1 MAGNLSGFNA
11 ANIEVTDSYDPIP
24 AGWYSVVITDSEFKA
39 TSAGTGQYL
48 KLRFDVIDGEHQGRV
63 IFTNLNLDN
72 PNPKAVE
79 IAQKDLAQICHAVGV
94 MAPDDSTELH
104 DKPLQAKVT
113 VRPARDGYDAQNE
126 VKGYRPMGAPVVSGG
141 AAPAAPAP
149 AGAKKPWEK

>member
-1 MAGNLSGFNA
+1 MAGNLSGFRA
-11 ANIEVTDSYDPIP
+11 DQIEVTDSYDPIP
-24 AGWYSVVITDSEFKA
+24 AGWYSVVITDSEFKT

-48 KLRFDVIDGEHQGRV
+48 KLRFDVIEGEHQGRV
-63 IFTNLNLDN
+63 LFTNLNLDN

-113 VRPARDGYDAQNE
+113 IRPARDGYDAQNE
-126 VKGYRPMGAPVVSGG
+126 VKGYRPMGAPVTS
-141 AAPAAPAP
+141 ASAPAAPAG
-149 AGAKKPWEK
+149 GAKRPWEK

>member
-1 MAGNLSGFNA
+1 M
-11 ANIEVTDSYDPIP
+11 
-24 AGWYSVVITDSEFKA
+24 
-39 TSAGTGQYL
+39 
-48 KLRFDVIDGEHQGRV
+48 IDGEHQGRV

-113 VRPARDGYDAQNE
+113 IRPARDGYDAQNE
-126 VKGYRPMGAPVVSGG
+126 VKGYRPMGGGVAPS
-141 AAPAAPAP
+141 APAAPA
-149 AGAKKPWEK
+149 AGGAKRPWEK

>member
-24 AGWYSVVITDSEFKA
+24 AGWYSVMITDSEFKA

-48 KLRFDVIDGEHQGRV
+48 KLRFDVIEGEHQGRV

-113 VRPARDGYDAQNE
+113 IRPARDGYDAQNE
-126 VKGYRPMGAPVVSGG
+126 VKGYRAMEGAS
-141 AAPAAPAP
+141 AAPSAPAP
-149 AGAKKPWEK
+149 AAGKKPWER

>member
-48 KLRFDVIDGEHQGRV
+48 KLRFGVIDGEHQGRV
-63 IFTNLNLDN
+63 LFTNLNLDN

-113 VRPARDGYDAQNE
+113 IRPARDGYDAQNE
-126 VKGYRPMGAPVVSGG
+126 VKGYRSMGAPVTSAAAPVA
-141 AAPAAPAP
+141 AAPAT
-149 AGAKKPWEK
+149 GKKPWEK

>member
-24 AGWYSVVITDSEFKA
+24 AGWYSVVITDSEFKP

-113 VRPARDGYDAQNE
+113 IRPARDGYDAQNE
-126 VKGYRPMGAPVVSGG
+126 VKGYRPMGAPVTSAP
-141 AAPAAPAP
+141 AAAAPAP
-149 AGAKKPWEK
+149 STGKKPWEK